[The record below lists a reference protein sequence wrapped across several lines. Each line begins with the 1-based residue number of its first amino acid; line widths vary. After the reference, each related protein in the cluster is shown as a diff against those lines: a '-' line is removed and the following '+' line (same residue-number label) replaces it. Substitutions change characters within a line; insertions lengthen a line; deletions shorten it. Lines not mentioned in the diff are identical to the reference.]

1 MSKAGTRA
9 SIVARSLVLV
19 ACLGGIFG
27 SQVRAQQAFVDDA
40 GRTVTLPAKVSRVFA
55 AGAPADVLLYTLVP
69 EMLVGRNQTPS
80 AAAMEFIPPRFR
92 TPVAIAS
99 LPNADDDKA
108 DSELLALKPD
118 VYIDYGDVAPDYVAS
133 LTNVQQRTGIPS
145 IILDGRLEKIPETYR
160 KLGAALGV
168 KSRGD
173 LLAAHAERILAKYAG
188 LLAKPGSGPRPRVYL
203 ACNADGTSPCLEGEG
218 SAEIA
223 RLLGALD
230 VAGALVDKPAQ
241 RPTIETIAAWNPDV
255 IVAVNPAAL
264 ARMRTDPAWQA
275 VPAVTKNRIAVAPT
289 LPFNWGPRPPSVNR
303 LLGLMW
309 LAHVLPGRSFDAG
322 FYGEVRA
329 FFAEFYQIALT
340 DEQTKRLLGN

>member
-1 MSKAGTRA
+1 MSRAGTRA

-69 EMLVGRNQTPS
+69 EMLVGRNQVPS

-99 LPNADDDKA
+99 LPNADDNKA
-108 DSELLALKPD
+108 DAELLALKPD
-118 VYIDYGDVAPDYVAS
+118 VYVDYGDVAPDYIAS
-133 LTNVQQRTGIPS
+133 LANVQQRTGIPS

-173 LLAAHAERILAKYAG
+173 LLAAHAERILAKY
-188 LLAKPGSGPRPRVYL
+188 SGILGKSSPAPRAYL
-203 ACNADGTSPCLEGEG
+203 GCNADGMNPCFDGDG
-218 SAEIA
+218 SAEVA
-223 RLLGALD
+223 RLLGAVN
-230 VAGALVDKPAQ
+230 VAGRRGQPAK
-241 RPTIETIAAWNPDV
+241 RPTLEDIKAWNPDV
-255 IVAVNPAAL
+255 IIAANPAAL
-264 ARMRTDPAWQA
+264 ARMREDASWLTI
-275 VPAVTKNRIAVAPT
+275 PAVAGNRLFAPPT

-303 LLGLMW
+303 LLGLIW
-309 LAHVLPGRSFDAG
+309 LAYVLPGRPFDAE
-322 FYGEVRA
+322 FYGDVRA
-329 FFAEFYQIALT
+329 FFVDFYQVTPTDGQLQALVG
-340 DEQTKRLLGN
+340 L